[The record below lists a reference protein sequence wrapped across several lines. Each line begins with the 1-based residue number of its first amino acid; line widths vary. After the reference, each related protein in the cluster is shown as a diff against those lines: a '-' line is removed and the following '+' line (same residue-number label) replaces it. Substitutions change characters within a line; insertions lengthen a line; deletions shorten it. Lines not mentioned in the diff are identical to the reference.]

1 MSTDAAQSR
10 NGTAETNPP
19 PPEPP
24 ASRSSRGAWIVI
36 GSCMVVGAALGVFT
50 LFESKRGA
58 ETVVLAMENARKAG
72 AQVDA
77 EACVSLAL
85 DWHDRDCDAPGKMCL
100 DAVPK
105 LVGECLA
112 AKDRSEACVR
122 LGNDEK
128 PSQWAYNHCKARG
141 IDRESKKG
149 IKESC
154 TAAWRALD
162 SYCKSNQKGVAL

>member
-1 MSTDAAQSR
+1 M
-10 NGTAETNPP
+10 
-19 PPEPP
+19 
-24 ASRSSRGAWIVI
+24 VI
-36 GSCMVVGAALGVFT
+36 GGCMVVGAALGVFT

-58 ETVVLAMENARKAG
+58 ENVVTAMQKARKAG
-72 AQVDA
+72 ANVDA
-77 EACVSLAL
+77 ETCVALAL

-112 AKDRSEACVR
+112 AKDRTASCVA

-128 PSQWAYNHCKARG
+128 PSQWAYNRCKARG
-141 IDRESKKG
+141 IDRASKKG

-154 TAAWRALD
+154 TSAWRALD